1 MALGTQYSLCAW
13 AQCIKQSMVNK
24 HKHGQDRA
32 GKNDNR
38 DTPTTAKAKVETKA
52 KLKVE
57 AKVKDNDL
65 ATDNFLVG
73 GWGEGKGKGGDLT
86 LQRPS

>member
-1 MALGTQYSLCAW
+1 M
-13 AQCIKQSMVNK
+13 
-24 HKHGQDRA
+24 
-32 GKNDNR
+32 
-38 DTPTTAKAKVETKA
+38 ETKA

-73 GWGEGKGKGGDLT
+73 GWGGGKGKGGDKGKAEGEGKGKSNCKT
-86 LQRPS
+86 

>member
-1 MALGTQYSLCAW
+1 M
-13 AQCIKQSMVNK
+13 
-24 HKHGQDRA
+24 
-32 GKNDNR
+32 
-38 DTPTTAKAKVETKA
+38 ETKA

-73 GWGEGKGKGGDLT
+73 GWGEGKGKGGDKGKAEGEGNRDN
-86 LQRPS
+86 QAHRR